1 MEFKKNPATL
11 ALIASILVVILGG
24 AYYIIK
30 SSQNNDLVA
39 AKTDAPNYNKVTFNK
54 TQVKSLEIN
63 PVGSF
68 AFSQQ
73 RTAVGNIDFNENLN
87 VPVFAPYQGKIIKVF
102 VDIGDNVLKGAPLY
116 SINSADLLQ
125 AESTLIAASGVYTLT
140 TSALARAKDL
150 HANQGLSQKDME
162 QAVSDQ
168 QTADAALKAAREAVR
183 IFGKTD
189 ADIKAIETT
198 KKVDGTLIVTSPI
211 TGRVTARTA
220 QTGLLVQPTSTPAP
234 IAVADLSTMWMVA
247 NVTESD
253 SPLFKAGQIVKVK
266 IAAFADREFTGKVAV
281 VGATVDP
288 VSRTVMVRSELA
300 DPKHELRPG
309 MFATYVIHTGDAI
322 PSLAI
327 PQTGV
332 VREGDGSM
340 SIWVT
345 KDRKTFEK
353 RTVKIGL
360 QEAGLSQILSG
371 INQGEIVVTKGAIFL
386 SNMANAN
393 TAD

>member
-63 PVGSF
+63 PVCSF

-309 MFATYVIHTGDAI
+309 MFATYVIHTGDAV